1 MTLSPQLARLF
12 DEAQDLHQ
20 AGRLADAKARY
31 DRILAADPRH
41 GPTLHMV
48 GLMAYQVGQNDLA
61 VDILSRAAQ
70 RADATAALHSNLGLA
85 LRAQGKVAEAAASF
99 RRALA
104 INPDAAET
112 HSNLGNVLMEQGHVA
127 AAANAYGRAVALNP
141 GLAALHANLGDAL
154 WAQGK
159 LAEAEASHNQA
170 LALEPGNA
178 DTLKSLALLALAR
191 GDAGLAMRRIHD
203 AVLRDDSPRSHRIF
217 ADIVQGLSW
226 ESDDEGV
233 RALLTR
239 AIDEGWSRPAVFAG
253 TALGLIRQRQAGGG
267 RLQDDGLLRALLR
280 AVPNSDVTL
289 ERDLTALR
297 RALLLA
303 GGGTDDF
310 SLALAQQCFLNEYV
324 WSVAADEAEA
334 VAALQAKAALSA
346 AELVALACY
355 APLGALPADRIAAA
369 PPVLLA
375 QQRDEPAAE
384 KRLAEAMPAL
394 TPIADDVS
402 RAVAAMYEEN
412 PYPRWARLQEAI
424 PPVRLGHFLAS
435 RFPYAALAQADIP
448 ERPDVLVAGC
458 GTGQYA
464 LELAREFAVAS
475 VLAVDL
481 SRASLGH
488 AARKAAEA
496 GVTTIRFG
504 QADILQ
510 IGALERRF
518 GFIECSGVLHHMADP
533 FAGWRALLECLNPGG
548 LMLAAF
554 YSATARTAI
563 AEVRDW
569 IRREGYPATP
579 DGIRAA
585 RARLMENDP
594 QGRLRT
600 ILTSPDFC
608 TTSACRDLLFH
619 VQEHTLTLEQ
629 IAAFLSANGLTF
641 IGMEVSETIRSL
653 YRSRFPDDPAAASLE
668 NWAALERDHP
678 DIFAAMYQFWV
689 QKK

>member
-1 MTLSPQLARLF
+1 LARLF

-48 GLMAYQVGQNDLA
+48 GLMAYQVGQNDVA

-70 RADATAALHSNLGLA
+70 RDGASAALHSNLGLA

-104 INPDAAET
+104 LNPDAAET
-112 HSNLGNVLMEQGHVA
+112 HSNLGNVLMEQGHVT
-127 AAANAYGRAVALNP
+127 AAANSYARAVALNP

-159 LAEAEASHNQA
+159 LEEAEASHSRA

-191 GDAGLAMRRIHD
+191 GDAGLAMRRIHE

-226 ESDDEGV
+226 ESDDDGV

-239 AIDEGWSRPAVFAG
+239 AIDEGWSRPSVFAG
-253 TALGLIRQRQAGGG
+253 TALGLIRLRRAAGG
-267 RLQDDGLLRALLR
+267 RLQDDSLLRALLR
-280 AVPNSDVTL
+280 AVPNSDVAL
-289 ERDLTALR
+289 ERDLTSLR

-303 GGGTDDF
+303 GGGTDAF
-310 SLALAQQCFLNEYV
+310 ALALAQQCFLNEYV
-324 WSVAADEAEA
+324 WNVAADEAAEIGM
-334 VAALQAKAALSA
+334 LRAKAPLTE

-355 APLGALPADRIAAA
+355 LPLGSLPDASAA
-369 PPVLLA
+369 PAILLT
-375 QQRDEPAAE
+375 QQRDEPAEE
-384 KRLAEAMPAL
+384 KRLAAAMPAL

-412 PYPRWARLQEAI
+412 PYPRWARLQEPIA
-424 PPVRLGHFLAS
+424 PVRLGHFLAS
-435 RFPYAALAQADIP
+435 RFPYAALSQAQIP
-448 ERPDVLVAGC
+448 EKPEVLVAGC

-464 LELAREFAVAS
+464 LELAREFAVES

-496 GVTTIRFG
+496 GVTAITFG

-510 IGALERRF
+510 IGALQRSF

-533 FAGWRALLECLNPGG
+533 FAGWRALLDCLKPGG
-548 LMLAAF
+548 LMLTAF

-563 AEVRDW
+563 AETRDW
-569 IRREGYPATP
+569 IKREGFPATP

-585 RARLMENDP
+585 RTQLMENDP
-594 QGRLRT
+594 QGPLRT

-619 VQEHTLTLEQ
+619 VQEHNLTLEQ
-629 IAAFLSANGLTF
+629 IADFLDENGLTF
-641 IGMEVSETIRSL
+641 IGMEVSETIRGL
-653 YRSRFPDDPAAASLE
+653 YRARFPDDPAAASLA
-668 NWAALERDHP
+668 NWAALERDNP